1 MVDISE
7 TYDYYGTM
15 SDGENIKNIR
25 KRKGLTQEELGGL
38 LGVGKS
44 AVSRWES
51 GEREVT
57 LGTMRSIA
65 AAMGVPLEWLVEGLA
80 PPDSTSD
87 HGRYPGSH
95 GEHGTTYHSGQP
107 TGGTETDEM
116 SRELSGDTD
125 PGHIGVVS
133 ERQEGFDDRSQMYL
147 AIPRIDDPEL
157 ISAFEG
163 FKELD
168 KLTPSDIDDIKA
180 ILKIAQRII
189 EKRRKGE

>member
-1 MVDISE
+1 M
-7 TYDYYGTM
+7 
-15 SDGENIKNIR
+15 
-25 KRKGLTQEELGGL
+25 TQEELGAL

-57 LGTMRSIA
+57 LGTMRGIA
-65 AAMGVPLEWLVEGLA
+65 SALGVPLEWLVEGLDA
-80 PPDSTSD
+80 AENLSVSERYGGDPNKDDTVYNPDHFARVPDTSETSTEIPDST
-87 HGRYPGSH
+87 
-95 GEHGTTYHSGQP
+95 
-107 TGGTETDEM
+107 
-116 SRELSGDTD
+116 D
-125 PGHIGVVS
+125 PDHIGAVS
-133 ERQEGFDDRSQMYL
+133 EKQGIFNDRSQMYL
-147 AIPRIDDPEL
+147 TIPRIDDPEL

-189 EKRRKGE
+189 EKRRRAE

>member
-1 MVDISE
+1 
-7 TYDYYGTM
+7 M

-25 KRKGLTQEELGGL
+25 RKKGLTQEELGGL

-57 LGTMRSIA
+57 LATMRSIA
-65 AAMGVPLEWLVEGLA
+65 AALDVGLEWLVEGLVSA
-80 PPDSTSD
+80 QDSSPDE
-87 HGRYPGSH
+87 RYKDNR
-95 GEHGTTYHSGQP
+95 EK
-107 TGGTETDEM
+107 GGTVYSPDQPNVRTDVDGKPQGISDEA
-116 SRELSGDTD
+116 D
-125 PGHIGVVS
+125 PDHVGAIS
-133 ERQEGFDDRSQMYL
+133 EKQENFDDRSQIYL

-168 KLTPSDIDDIKA
+168 KLTPSDVDDIKA
-180 ILKIAQRII
+180 ILRLAQRII
-189 EKRRKGE
+189 DKRKKGE

>member
-1 MVDISE
+1 
-7 TYDYYGTM
+7 M

-25 KRKGLTQEELGGL
+25 RRKGLTQEELGSL

-57 LGTMRSIA
+57 LATMRSIA
-65 AAMGVPLEWLVEGLA
+65 AGLGVPLEWLVEGL
-80 PPDSTSD
+80 DSTDDSPGD
-87 HGRYPGSH
+87 ERYQDNRQKNDTVYDSGRTDTRTDMDGVSQVIPG
-95 GEHGTTYHSGQP
+95 
-107 TGGTETDEM
+107 ETNPD
-116 SRELSGDTD
+116 
-125 PGHIGVVS
+125 HIGAVS
-133 ERQEGFDDRSQMYL
+133 ERQENFNDRSQMYVT
-147 AIPRIDDPEL
+147 IPRIDDPEL

-189 EKRRKGE
+189 EKRRKTD

>member
-1 MVDISE
+1 
-7 TYDYYGTM
+7 M

-25 KRKGLTQEELGGL
+25 RKKGLTQEELGGL

-57 LGTMRSIA
+57 LGTMRGIA
-65 AAMGVPLEWLVEGLA
+65 TALGVPLEWLVEGLDSSDD
-80 PPDSTSD
+80 PPIDEQNRGIRKKD
-87 HGRYPGSH
+87 
-95 GEHGTTYHSGQP
+95 GTIYDSGQLNVRSNV
-107 TGGTETDEM
+107 DEA
-116 SRELSGDTD
+116 SHRIPDAAD
-125 PGHIGVVS
+125 PDHIGAVS
-133 ERQEGFDDRSQMYL
+133 ERQENFNDRSQIYL
-147 AIPRIDDPEL
+147 TIPRIDDPEL

-189 EKRRKGE
+189 EKRRKLE

>member
-1 MVDISE
+1 
-7 TYDYYGTM
+7 M

-25 KRKGLTQEELGGL
+25 RRKGLTQEELGSL

-57 LGTMRSIA
+57 LATMRSIA
-65 AAMGVPLEWLVEGLA
+65 AALDVGLERLVEGLDSA
-80 PPDSTSD
+80 EDSPPAE
-87 HGRYPGSH
+87 RYQGSR
-95 GEHGTTYHSGQP
+95 EESGTIYNSGQP
-107 TGGTETDEM
+107 NARPGIDGSPHGIADEA
-116 SRELSGDTD
+116 D
-125 PGHIGVVS
+125 PDHAGAIS
-133 ERQEGFDDRSQMYL
+133 EKQENFNDRSQIYL
-147 AIPRIDDPEL
+147 TIPRIDDPEL

-180 ILKIAQRII
+180 ILRLAQRII
-189 EKRRKGE
+189 DKRKKGQ

>member
-1 MVDISE
+1 
-7 TYDYYGTM
+7 M

-25 KRKGLTQEELGGL
+25 RRKGLTQEELGGL

-57 LGTMRSIA
+57 LATMRSIA
-65 AAMGVPLEWLVEGLA
+65 AALDVPLEWLVEGLDGA
-80 PPDSTSD
+80 EDSP
-87 HGRYPGSH
+87 GAERYRGNRETGGSV
-95 GEHGTTYHSGQP
+95 YSAGQP
-107 TGGTETDEM
+107 NDRMGVDE
-116 SRELSGDTD
+116 RPHGIPDEVD
-125 PGHIGVVS
+125 PDHVGAVS
-133 ERQEGFDDRSQMYL
+133 EKQENFDDRSQMYL

-180 ILKIAQRII
+180 ILRLAQHII
-189 EKRRKGE
+189 DKRKKAE

>member
-1 MVDISE
+1 
-7 TYDYYGTM
+7 M
-15 SDGENIKNIR
+15 SDGENIRNMRR
-25 KRKGLTQEELGGL
+25 KRGLTQEELGGL

-57 LGTMRSIA
+57 LGTMRAIA
-65 AAMGVPLEWLVEGLA
+65 AALDVPLESLVEGLD
-80 PPDSTSD
+80 PP
-87 HGRYPGSH
+87 
-95 GEHGTTYHSGQP
+95 GEFASIQRRP
-107 TGGTETDEM
+107 S
-116 SRELSGDTD
+116 SREGLDAVYDSENGRVRAASDGSLRKNAEEVD
-125 PGHIGVVS
+125 PDHIGAIS
-133 ERQEGFDDRSQMYL
+133 EKQGNFNDRSQINL

-180 ILKIAQRII
+180 ILKLAQRII
-189 EKRRKGE
+189 DKRRKGA

>member
-1 MVDISE
+1 
-7 TYDYYGTM
+7 M

-25 KRKGLTQEELGGL
+25 RKKGLTQEELGRL

-65 AAMGVPLEWLVEGLA
+65 AALGVPLERLVEGL
-80 PPDSTSD
+80 DSSD
-87 HGRYPGSH
+87 DPSVDEKDRSTRRNNGTIYDSGRPGVRTDIDDASH
-95 GEHGTTYHSGQP
+95 GIH
-107 TGGTETDEM
+107 DAA
-116 SRELSGDTD
+116 D
-125 PGHIGVVS
+125 PDHIGAVS
-133 ERQEGFDDRSQMYL
+133 ERQENFNDRSQIYL
-147 AIPRIDDPEL
+147 TIPRIDDPEL

-189 EKRRKGE
+189 EKRRKLE

>member
-1 MVDISE
+1 
-7 TYDYYGTM
+7 M

-25 KRKGLTQEELGGL
+25 KHKGLTQEELGGL

-57 LGTMRSIA
+57 LATMRSIA
-65 AAMGVPLEWLVEGLA
+65 AALGAPLEWLVEGLDPSDD
-80 PPDSTSD
+80 PPTSGQHRGNLIKD
-87 HGRYPGSH
+87 D
-95 GEHGTTYHSGQP
+95 TTYVSGLSRSP
-107 TGGTETDEM
+107 KGVDEM
-116 SRELSGDTD
+116 PHGIPDEAD
-125 PGHIGVVS
+125 PDHIGAVS
-133 ERQEGFDDRSQMYL
+133 ERQENFNDRSQMYL
-147 AIPRIDDPEL
+147 TIPRIDDPEL

-168 KLTPSDIDDIKA
+168 KLTPADIDDIKA

-189 EKRRKGE
+189 EKRRSGE